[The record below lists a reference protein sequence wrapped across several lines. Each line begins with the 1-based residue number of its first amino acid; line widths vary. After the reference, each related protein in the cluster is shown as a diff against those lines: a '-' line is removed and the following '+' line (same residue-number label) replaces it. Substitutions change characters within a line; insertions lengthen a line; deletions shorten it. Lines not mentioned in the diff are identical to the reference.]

1 MLNKLDWG
9 TVPAKKKI
17 IVLEVQ
23 IIFQL
28 NHFLRRLHKCLCWEG
43 SARSRIGCE
52 VGMASADKNI
62 MAAKTSVTESAF
74 RPRASEIEILD

>member
-9 TVPAKKKI
+9 TVPAKKKKKKI

-52 VGMASADKNI
+52 VGKASVGKNI
-62 MAAKTSVTESAF
+62 MAARTSVPVKCSQTEG
-74 RPRASEIEILD
+74 E